1 MKLRRTMKAQN
12 PKKKEKERN
21 NKATTIST
29 IKRHTT
35 VKELKSFLERV
46 SYIRKFAPRPAL
58 LTSGL
63 SKLLKNENVF
73 IWGAEHTNV
82 FHKILTDHESFA
94 YLMGTSPWQN
104 CCTWDPDPKLTEH

>member
-21 NKATTIST
+21 NKVTTIST
-29 IKRHTT
+29 IKRHIT

-63 SKLLKNENVF
+63 SKLLKNENAF
-73 IWGAEHTNV
+73 IWVLVHSKMSNQMSNQM
-82 FHKILTDHESFA
+82 SFI
-94 YLMGTSPWQN
+94 
-104 CCTWDPDPKLTEH
+104 KL

>member
-21 NKATTIST
+21 NKVTTIST

-63 SKLLKNENVF
+63 SKLLKKENVF
-73 IWGAEHTNV
+73 IWVLVHSKMSNQMSNQM
-82 FHKILTDHESFA
+82 SFI
-94 YLMGTSPWQN
+94 
-104 CCTWDPDPKLTEH
+104 KL

>member
-1 MKLRRTMKAQN
+1 MKAQN

-21 NKATTIST
+21 NKVTTIST

-63 SKLLKNENVF
+63 SKLLKKENVF
-73 IWGAEHTNV
+73 IWVLVHSKMSNQMSNQM
-82 FHKILTDHESFA
+82 SFI
-94 YLMGTSPWQN
+94 
-104 CCTWDPDPKLTEH
+104 KL

>member
-1 MKLRRTMKAQN
+1 MKAQN
-12 PKKKEKERN
+12 PKKKEKETN
-21 NKATTIST
+21 NKVTTIST

-73 IWGAEHTNV
+73 IWVLVHSKMSNQMSNQM
-82 FHKILTDHESFA
+82 SFI
-94 YLMGTSPWQN
+94 
-104 CCTWDPDPKLTEH
+104 KL

>member
-21 NKATTIST
+21 NKVTTIST

-73 IWGAEHTNV
+73 IWVLVHSKMSNQMSNQM
-82 FHKILTDHESFA
+82 SFI
-94 YLMGTSPWQN
+94 
-104 CCTWDPDPKLTEH
+104 KL